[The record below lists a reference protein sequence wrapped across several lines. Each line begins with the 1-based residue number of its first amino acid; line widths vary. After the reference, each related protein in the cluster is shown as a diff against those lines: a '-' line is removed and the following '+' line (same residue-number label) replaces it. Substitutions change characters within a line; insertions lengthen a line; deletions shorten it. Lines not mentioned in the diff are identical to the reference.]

1 MVEHSDAWYDYKR
14 NDPNAENP
22 FTDPKDR
29 ARAERVVSG
38 SVGKMNV
45 DTEKYLEFV
54 DGVTSDPS
62 KDVAQLLRRISE
74 LETVGDADV
83 PHLLTAALGLTAEAG
98 EFTEIVKKIILQGKP
113 YNEDNVFHMKRE
125 LGDICWY
132 IAQACMALDTTFDE
146 IIETNVD
153 KLKARYPGGEFDV
166 HKSENRKEGD
176 V

>member
-1 MVEHSDAWYDYKR
+1 MTKQ
-14 NDPNAENP
+14 
-22 FTDPKDR
+22 
-29 ARAERVVSG
+29 
-38 SVGKMNV
+38 V

-54 DGVTSDPS
+54 EGVTSDQS
-62 KDVAQLLRRISE
+62 RDYAALLTRMNSLE
-74 LETVGDADV
+74 LENDCNV
-83 PHLLTAALGLTAEAG
+83 PKLLTAALGLTAESG
-98 EFTEIVKKIILQGKP
+98 EFTEVVKKIILQGKP

-146 IIETNVD
+146 VIEMNVD

-166 HKSENRKEGD
+166 HHSENRVDGD